1 MELMEVY
8 HEAMATWIIARVTGG
23 MCEGAKFV
31 FDLIESA
38 IRKKATEILLSPV
51 QQLETVRVDFGRV
64 HCYYRQPDITG
75 AIAPPPPRDHAI
87 PALRRN
93 PTSLAQYPRLGHIV
107 EPRCKAG

>member
-38 IRKKATEILLSPV
+38 IRKEATSPFRPLTAPAETNFYHRRTSEKAA
-51 QQLETVRVDFGRV
+51 G
-64 HCYYRQPDITG
+64 
-75 AIAPPPPRDHAI
+75 
-87 PALRRN
+87 
-93 PTSLAQYPRLGHIV
+93 LA
-107 EPRCKAG
+107 